1 MVIVVASCGQIQFST
16 CMKYSKFIFVTSKAI
31 LAKVFDM
38 IGIYSQ

>member
-1 MVIVVASCGQIQFST
+1 MVIMIANCGQIQIST

-31 LAKVFDM
+31 LAKLFDM